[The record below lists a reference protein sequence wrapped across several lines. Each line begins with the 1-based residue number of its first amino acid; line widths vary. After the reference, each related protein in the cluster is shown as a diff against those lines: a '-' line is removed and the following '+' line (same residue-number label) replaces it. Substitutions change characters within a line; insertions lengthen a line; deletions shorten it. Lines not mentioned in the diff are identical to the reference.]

1 MLHGMAKKEKQNQ
14 KKKKENFS
22 QKTKW
27 IWRQWYSDT
36 LYVFPTIVLASI
48 LLWKYILLTISLLK
62 YSFFCFNDEAM
73 KTDGYYI
80 LKMFLFV
87 KVKKSAT
94 QWWCSSLPFF

>member
-1 MLHGMAKKEKQNQ
+1 MLHGKAQE
-14 KKKKENFS
+14 E
-22 QKTKW
+22 KTKKRKKTTFHK
-27 IWRQWYSDT
+27 RQNEYEDSDT

>member
-1 MLHGMAKKEKQNQ
+1 MKTVIHCMCFPLSYWLPFYS
-14 KKKKENFS
+14 EN
-22 QKTKW
+22 
-27 IWRQWYSDT
+27 
-36 LYVFPTIVLASI
+36 
-48 LLWKYILLTISLLK
+48 ILLTISLLK

-94 QWWCSSLPFF
+94 Q